1 MLAISIANR
10 AGEFARVAGLLD
22 RFGAEHGL
30 DSAIVA
36 DMQIALDE
44 VLTNIG
50 KYAHADNAAPQI
62 DICLT
67 VSENVLEAVIE
78 DGGAPFDPLQ
88 VASPDLGAPLQQR
101 RVGGVGIH
109 FVRNL
114 LDEVSYERAGDRN
127 RLLLR
132 KYLKK

>member
-10 AGEFARVAGLLD
+10 AGELARVADLLD

-30 DSAIVA
+30 DSEVVA

-50 KYAHADNAAPQI
+50 KYAHADNAAQQI

-67 VSENVLEAVIE
+67 VRENVLEAVIE

-101 RVGGVGIH
+101 RVGGIGIH

-114 LDEVSYERAGDRN
+114 LDEVSYERTGDRN
-127 RLLLR
+127 RLVLR
-132 KYLKK
+132 KHLTK